1 MSGNAAGGA
10 IKCGA
15 CLHRRSRG
23 PHCRSFAR
31 VAYPPHLPPL
41 HRIPGGDILLA
52 ARSVLQTIP
61 IDLLLHHGCISPAG
75 VIPHD
80 DSCHP
85 TFLSLQK
92 LFYKAVSTFL
102 SNTLFYSHE
111 TVTPVVDGH

>member
-1 MSGNAAGGA
+1 MSGNAAGVA
-10 IKCGA
+10 IKCGT

-23 PHCRSFAR
+23 PHCRSFAH

-52 ARSVLQTIP
+52 TRSVLQTIP

-75 VIPHD
+75 GIPHD

-85 TFLSLQK
+85 TFLSLQS

-102 SNTLFYSHE
+102 SSTLFYSHE
-111 TVTPVVDGH
+111 TVTLVVDGH